1 MGMNTNRRLA
11 PILLGF
17 VCIGFLLACE
27 RSPPYNAIHAPVT
40 QESGDADFAKLLNS
54 IRLEERL
61 PGLAAA
67 IIIDSKLHS
76 AAAVGVREA
85 GTDNWL
91 TVNDKFMIGSCT
103 KAFTANQ
110 LSVPD
115 SRTPTAAAE

>member
-27 RSPPYNAIHAPVT
+27 RSPPYNAIPAPVT

-54 IRLEERL
+54 IRREERL

-76 AAAVGVREA
+76 AAAVGVRES
-85 GTDNWL
+85 GKDNWL

-103 KAFTANQ
+103 KAFTATTQ
-110 LSVPD
+110 QF
-115 SRTPTAAAE
+115 